1 MQRLGCAV
9 VGVVLAVVLSISV
22 NAQSK
27 SGKGGS
33 ADDDGGD
40 ASATITAA
48 VLSADQTT
56 LFVTGSHLTKFTKA
70 TLGDYVLD
78 GVQVT
83 PDGSLLTALVPM
95 LPPATYRLVLTRAKD
110 SDSSKSSDSDKDSGH
125 PVTADVAVGAIGPRG
140 PRGDVGPQGPIGPE
154 GAQGPQGAIGPIGPI
169 GPAGPASIVSL
180 TSLTGLAAGLA
191 QSANLGF
198 VGSPSLVAV
207 TNTQRI
213 SATASAS
220 LGHTAV
226 GQVQFDY
233 SICAQRVT
241 APASA
246 VLDLAGFI
254 RVRMPAEA
262 NSQLPYTATGTA
274 QASALRG
281 AGSYLV
287 GFCGRILPTPTPP
300 KVDLIDFVQGWI
312 MVSQ

>member
-56 LFVTGSHLTKFTKA
+56 LFVTGSHLTRFIKA

-83 PDGSLLTALVPM
+83 PDGTLLTALVPM
-95 LPPATYRLVLTRAKD
+95 LPPATYRLVLTRARDKD
-110 SDSSKSSDSDKDSGH
+110 SDGDKDSGRA
-125 PVTADVAVGAIGPRG
+125 VTCDVAIGAIGPKG

-154 GAQGPQGAIGPIGPI
+154 GAQGPQGPIGPIGPI

-180 TSLTGLAAGLA
+180 TSLTGLAAGLV

-287 GFCGRILPTPTPP
+287 GFCGRILPTPIPP